1 MKADSFE
8 TLKKALQENEKLF
21 LLIYKSGSSQSD
33 CAAERLNKAAE
44 KSDLPVLIS
53 DVNEVKDIHTA
64 YGITSAP
71 SLLEFEGTTLKNI
84 VRGCQ
89 TEEYYRVALTGAGYA
104 TFSINDEK
112 PAKRVTVYTTPTCT
126 WCNTIKTYFR
136 EKNINF
142 TEVNVAA
149 DQARAEEMVRKSGQ
163 QGVPQ
168 TDINGQVVVGFDKN
182 RINELLGIR

>member
-1 MKADSFE
+1 MKTASLE
-8 TLKKALQENEKLF
+8 SLKKALQENEKTF

-33 CAAERLNKAAE
+33 CASERILEAARA
-44 KSDLPVLIS
+44 SDLTVLFAN
-53 DVNEVKDIHTA
+53 VNEVKDIHTA
-64 YGITSAP
+64 YGITTAP
-71 SLLEFEGTTLKNI
+71 SLLEFEGTKLKNVI
-84 VRGCQ
+84 RGCQ
-89 TEEYYRVALTGAGYA
+89 TEDYYRVALTGAGYA
-104 TFSINDEK
+104 TFSTQNEK